1 MTSVERRRDKLEFPR
16 NVDEIVIDEEF
27 LNSLIAK
34 AERDDRKRHLEL
46 LHEGDFET
54 CHRMINA
61 MLPETEV
68 TVHMHPSRYQTEL
81 YLPLKGKAVVVS
93 FTSEGE
99 IDDFVLFGEEFGQ
112 KLVEIKPETWHT
124 IIPLTPFVMLEVKG
138 QPEGYEAKNDKV
150 FAPWAPLEGDSQLK
164 DYIQDI
170 KTKIRGR
177 IE

>member
-1 MTSVERRRDKLEFPR
+1 MSVERFSEIFGVQEGLSETNLEELVEYCMEKAIQSPR
-16 NVDEIVIDEEF
+16 NRE
-27 LNSLIAK
+27 LM
-34 AERDDRKRHLEL
+34 L

-54 CHRMINA
+54 AHRMINA

-68 TVHMHPSRYQTEL
+68 AVHMHPSRYQTEL